1 MLAFGLRPHGCM
13 DAHDEPRPRRRRP
26 ERPAPPATP
35 PPGTLG
41 TPAEESAPPSERP
54 PLRPMKRNGR
64 RWRANV
70 KSSPKT
76 TDLDRDF
83 RRRAG

>member
-1 MLAFGLRPHGCM
+1 VA
-13 DAHDEPRPRRRRP
+13 
-26 ERPAPPATP
+26 P
-35 PPGTLG
+35 PPGA
-41 TPAEESAPPSERP
+41 PAGDQASSARK
-54 PLRPMKRNGR
+54 PLRPMKHNGR

-76 TDLDRDF
+76 SGLDRDF

>member
-1 MLAFGLRPHGCM
+1 MAEKRPH
-13 DAHDEPRPRRRRP
+13 RP
-26 ERPAPPATP
+26 EPPRPPATP

-41 TPAEESAPPSERP
+41 TPPDDPLPSSERK

-76 TDLDRDF
+76 SGLDREF

>member
-1 MLAFGLRPHGCM
+1 MAEKLPHPP
-13 DAHDEPRPRRRRP
+13 EPSTPGV
-26 ERPAPPATP
+26 AP
-35 PPGTLG
+35 PPGA
-41 TPAEESAPPSERP
+41 PAGDQASFARK
-54 PLRPMKRNGR
+54 PLRPMHNGR

-76 TDLDRDF
+76 SGLDRDF